1 MAKAMD
7 GVITIVQ
14 EGRFQMTDDGG
25 VSHLFILG
33 HAAAAE
39 AEQLGAVKHSPIRV
53 RVRYKEP
60 KNVIG
65 NVATKITR
73 IG

>member
-14 EGRFQMTDDGG
+14 EGRFQMTDDAG

-39 AEQLGAVKHSPIRV
+39 TEQLDAIRRGTARV
-53 RVRYKEP
+53 RVRFEEP
-60 KNVIG
+60 GNLIG
-65 NVATKITR
+65 NVATR
-73 IG
+73 IIRIS